1 MLSEILFGSLGLG
14 EVYLFR
20 AVGKTR
26 TFWSD
31 LVAICGLFLLFLA
44 GGPAFPGRALPD
56 MLLRPSILRR
66 LSQWLRFL
74 GITSRLYSS
83 SPSVQGELLRKSPCL
98 AGSPEFGAEDV
109 RLPRLHS
116 VWKREGRR
124 P

>member
-26 TFWSD
+26 TLWSD

-44 GGPAFPGRALPD
+44 GGPSFPGRALPD
-56 MLLRPSILRR
+56 VLLRPSILRR

-83 SPSVQGELLRKSPCL
+83 SPSVYPEACGPGTMESFVNKEEKKSI
-98 AGSPEFGAEDV
+98 D
-109 RLPRLHS
+109 
-116 VWKREGRR
+116 KTRE
-124 P
+124 